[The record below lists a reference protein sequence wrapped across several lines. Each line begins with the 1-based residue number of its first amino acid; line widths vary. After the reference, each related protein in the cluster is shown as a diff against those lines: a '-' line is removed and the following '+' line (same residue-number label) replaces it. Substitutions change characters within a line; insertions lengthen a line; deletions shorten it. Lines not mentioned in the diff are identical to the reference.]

1 MGKQNNRICIICGKS
16 YSFCPVCNSED
27 SGKPSWYFIF
37 DDQNCHDIYETCVAY
52 RDKNITIAEAQK
64 RIKELNVDG
73 LDNFA
78 DATKEQ
84 IKEIMA
90 YKSKSIKTVDKSDVV
105 KPKDTNVVKEN
116 QKVNNTKIN
125 KLKK

>member
-1 MGKQNNRICIICGKS
+1 MGKQNNRTCIICGKS
-16 YSFCPVCNSED
+16 YHFCPTCGED

-37 DDQNCHDIYETCVAY
+37 DDKNCHDIYETCVAY

-64 RIKELNVDG
+64 RIKELNIDG

-84 IKEIMA
+84 IKEIMS
-90 YKSKSIKTVDKSDVV
+90 YKSEAIKTVDKSDVI
-105 KPKDTNVVKEN
+105 KSKDMNTVKES

-125 KLKK
+125 KFKK